1 MFIIYII
8 ATWHWKK
15 WSVPSLLRGQTR
27 CFLLSSVARTTSG
40 WWAARGDD
48 KNDKNDMWFFLRD
61 GSYLSTSGW
70 LWYVYMN
77 IFVYIQHTHMYL
89 CIYIYI
95 YPHII
100 VVHMLYVLYV
110 CFTCDFLCRCI
121 LTHVVYIQ
129 VWELYLS
136 FSLSLPLCIYIYIFV
151 FISHIQMIVIQIN
164 NTHHLVPSDSWTNA

>member
-77 IFVYIQHTHMYL
+77 IFVYIQHTHTCIYVYIYISTYHSCTYVICALCMFYMWFFMQMYSDSCSL
-89 CIYIYI
+89 HTSMRTIFVFLSLSSSLYIYIYI
-95 YPHII
+95 Y
-100 VVHMLYVLYV
+100 
-110 CFTCDFLCRCI
+110 
-121 LTHVVYIQ
+121 
-129 VWELYLS
+129 LYL
-136 FSLSLPLCIYIYIFV
+136 FHIYK
-151 FISHIQMIVIQIN
+151 
-164 NTHHLVPSDSWTNA
+164 W